1 MTLQGTVPPDEMG
14 KAAHGETSPFLRGDL
29 RAYGP
34 LLTSLA
40 LSLMIVWLVVKI
52 LLFGESVISYYTP
65 TILAFE
71 DLMVA
76 SEHLRRAADTS
87 QGDFGAENIAA
98 QHFLHAE
105 ATLRELVYEQWPKD
119 NIHHV
124 MDLFGE
130 VQQVA
135 ESLSNRQYGEMQR
148 HLSLMMP
155 LLEEHVRQHKEE
167 LMVGKRNIKLL
178 ATGIGLACL
187 LVIAMGLAAT
197 VRERKAARL
206 YRRESEIKSALT
218 ALISALD
225 AREPYTKGH
234 SGRVAEYAAALAKH
248 FGIRSEECRKLY
260 MGALLHD
267 IGKIGVPDSV
277 LLKEGKLTDEEFA
290 VMKQHPVIGERLLAP
305 VEFLAELLPAIRNHH
320 ERHDGRGY
328 PDKLAGEGIP
338 FFARCIAVADAYDA
352 MTTDRP
358 YRKALT
364 SQEARAE
371 LLRLRN
377 VQWDAAIVDAFL
389 IILDGDVER
398 EEAS

>member
-1 MTLQGTVPPDEMG
+1 MNAQGAGPLDGMG
-14 KAAHGETSPFLRGDL
+14 NASHGAASSSLRGDL
-29 RAYGP
+29 RTYGP

-76 SEHLRRAADTS
+76 SEHLRSTMNTP
-87 QGDFGAENIAA
+87 QGDFGVENIAA

-105 ATLRELVYEQWPKD
+105 ATLRELAYGQWPKD
-119 NIHHV
+119 NVHHV

-130 VQQVA
+130 IQQVA
-135 ESLSNRQYGEMQR
+135 ESLSNRQYDEMQR

-155 LLEEHVRQHKEE
+155 MLEQHVRQHKEE

-178 ATGIGLACL
+178 AMGIGLVCL
-187 LVIAMGLAAT
+187 LVIAMGLVAT
-197 VRERKAARL
+197 VRERRAARL

-234 SGRVAEYAAALAKH
+234 SGRVAEYAAALAKQL
-248 FGIRSEECRKLY
+248 GTGSEECQKLY
-260 MGALLHD
+260 MAALLHD

-305 VEFLAELLPAIRNHH
+305 VEFLVELLPAIRNHH

-328 PDKLAGEGIP
+328 PDKLVGGGIP

-389 IILDGDVER
+389 IILDGDGER

>member
-1 MTLQGTVPPDEMG
+1 
-14 KAAHGETSPFLRGDL
+14 
-29 RAYGP
+29 
-34 LLTSLA
+34 
-40 LSLMIVWLVVKI
+40 
-52 LLFGESVISYYTP
+52 
-65 TILAFE
+65 
-71 DLMVA
+71 
-76 SEHLRRAADTS
+76 
-87 QGDFGAENIAA
+87 
-98 QHFLHAE
+98 
-105 ATLRELVYEQWPKD
+105 LRELVYEQWPKD

-260 MGALLHD
+260 MAALLHD

>member
-1 MTLQGTVPPDEMG
+1 
-14 KAAHGETSPFLRGDL
+14 
-29 RAYGP
+29 
-34 LLTSLA
+34 
-40 LSLMIVWLVVKI
+40 
-52 LLFGESVISYYTP
+52 
-65 TILAFE
+65 
-71 DLMVA
+71 
-76 SEHLRRAADTS
+76 
-87 QGDFGAENIAA
+87 
-98 QHFLHAE
+98 
-105 ATLRELVYEQWPKD
+105 
-119 NIHHV
+119 
-124 MDLFGE
+124 
-130 VQQVA
+130 
-135 ESLSNRQYGEMQR
+135 MQR

-328 PDKLAGEGIP
+328 PDKLAGEG
-338 FFARCIAVADAYDA
+338 
-352 MTTDRP
+352 
-358 YRKALT
+358 
-364 SQEARAE
+364 
-371 LLRLRN
+371 
-377 VQWDAAIVDAFL
+377 
-389 IILDGDVER
+389 
-398 EEAS
+398 